1 MANRNCGSDWFAKGT
16 GIDRLGAFDAAGGR
30 TQLVGPRATRSTATV
45 STLLAGLLAT
55 LAAPTAALAQQV
67 VSASPDITIQLG
79 VANLTTA
86 DQNVAVDNQLGVVA
100 LQNLG
105 AIPDSADVT
114 GYADAGNGT
123 QLFSLD
129 TTATLSGGVTATP
142 SDVVSWNGA
151 THALVFDGS
160 ANGIPSGVQI
170 DAIGF
175 SNGLVLSFDTDVSL
189 PGSITAADED
199 LVKVIGSTYTLVF
212 DGSANGIDRA
222 LDVDGAQADGGG
234 AYLFSFDTAGTVG
247 AITFQ
252 DEDILRNAS
261 GVWSLAYD
269 ASTADGDW
277 GAADLDALQVPEP
290 GAVAML
296 LSGALAMAGIGRR
309 RR

>member
-1 MANRNCGSDWFAKGT
+1 MSNRIGSGRTGSRGSDRRGRGGAVAFACGVA
-16 GIDRLGAFDAAGGR
+16 L
-30 TQLVGPRATRSTATV
+30 
-45 STLLAGLLAT
+45 T
-55 LAAPTAALAQQV
+55 LASAGQAQQV
-67 VSASPDITIQLG
+67 VSVSPDVTIQLG
-79 VANLTTA
+79 AANLTTA

-105 AIPDSADVT
+105 AIPDNADVT
-114 GYADAGNGT
+114 GYADAGNGL
-123 QLFSLD
+123 QLFSVD
-129 TTATLSGGVTATP
+129 TTVALPGGVTATP

-151 THALVFDGS
+151 THALLFDGS
-160 ANGIPSGVQI
+160 AVGIPSGVQV

-189 PGSITAADED
+189 PGGITAADED
-199 LVKVIGSTYTLVF
+199 LVKLIGSTWTLVF

-222 LDVDGAQADGGG
+222 LDVDGAQADPGG
-234 AYLFSFDTAGTVG
+234 AYLVSFDTAGTVG

-261 GVWSLAYD
+261 GVWSMVYD
-269 ASTADGDW
+269 ASAADGDW

-290 GAVAML
+290 GAIAML
-296 LSGALAMAGIGRR
+296 FSGALALAGLGRR

>member
-1 MANRNCGSDWFAKGT
+1 MAKEMPVKNRAVGSDRFQVA
-16 GIDRLGAFDAAGGR
+16 DRNARRADGARGWRPLGVVLGLALGAAPAA
-30 TQLVGPRATRSTATV
+30 Q
-45 STLLAGLLAT
+45 
-55 LAAPTAALAQQV
+55 AQQV
-67 VSASPDITIQLG
+67 ISASPDITIQLG
-79 VANLTTA
+79 TANLTTT

-114 GYADAGNGT
+114 GYADAGNAT
-123 QLFSLD
+123 HLFSLD
-129 TTATLSGGVTATP
+129 TTVALSGGVTATP

-160 ANGIPSGVQI
+160 AVGIPSGVQI
-170 DAIGF
+170 DAVGF

-189 PGSITAADED
+189 PGGITAADED

-234 AYLFSFDTAGTVG
+234 AYLVSFDTAGTVG

-252 DEDILRNAS
+252 DEDILRHVG
-261 GVWSLAYD
+261 GVWSMAYD

-290 GAVAML
+290 GAIAML
-296 LSGALAMAGIGRR
+296 LGGVLALAGLGRR
-309 RR
+309 GR

>member
-1 MANRNCGSDWFAKGT
+1 MKHRVLESDRFRVADRRPGSE
-16 GIDRLGAFDAAGGR
+16 RGAGR
-30 TQLVGPRATRSTATV
+30 WR
-45 STLLAGLLAT
+45 T
-55 LAAPTAALAQQV
+55 LAAALGLALGAGTAAEAQQV

-79 VANLTTA
+79 AANLTTA
-86 DQNVAVDNQLGVVA
+86 DQAVAVDNQLGVVA

-114 GYADAGNGT
+114 GYADAGNAT
-123 QLFSLD
+123 HLFSVD
-129 TTATLSGGVTATP
+129 TTVALSGGVTATP

-151 THALVFDGS
+151 THALVLDGS
-160 ANGIPSGVQI
+160 AVGIPSGVQI

-175 SNGLVLSFDTDVSL
+175 SDGLVLSFDTDVSL
-189 PGSITAADED
+189 PGGLSVADED
-199 LVKVIGSTYTLVF
+199 LVKVVGSTWTLVF

-234 AYLFSFDTAGTVG
+234 AYLVSFDTAGTVG

-252 DEDILRNAS
+252 DEDILRHVG
-261 GVWSLAYD
+261 GVWSMAYD

-290 GAVAML
+290 GALAML
-296 LSGALAMAGIGRR
+296 LGGVLAVAGLGRR